1 MSLFDRRTLLLT
13 GAAALA
19 AGPSFAATGGY
30 QVPNHLRPRIVDIK
44 DRFRPNEIHVDPG
57 QFALYWTLPDGKAIR
72 YSVGIGMAGRY
83 HSGTFRIGRK
93 AEWPRWTPTAA
104 MIRREP
110 HIYGPVASGL
120 KGGGNNPLGARA
132 LYLYSGGRDTYLRIH
147 GTPKPQTVAARVSNG
162 CVRMINEHVID
173 LYNRVPNGT
182 RVVLH

>member
-1 MSLFDRRTLLLT
+1 MSLFGRRTLLLT

-19 AGPSFAATGGY
+19 VGPSFAATGGY

-72 YSVGIGMAGRY
+72 YCVGIGMEDRY

-110 HIYGPVASGL
+110 QIYGPVASGL
-120 KGGGNNPLGARA
+120 VAMKRA
-132 LYLYSGGRDTYLRIH
+132 PALIRRIALVRFS
-147 GTPKPQTVAARVSNG
+147 KLKLRVS
-162 CVRMINEHVID
+162 
-173 LYNRVPNGT
+173 PST
-182 RVVLH
+182 T